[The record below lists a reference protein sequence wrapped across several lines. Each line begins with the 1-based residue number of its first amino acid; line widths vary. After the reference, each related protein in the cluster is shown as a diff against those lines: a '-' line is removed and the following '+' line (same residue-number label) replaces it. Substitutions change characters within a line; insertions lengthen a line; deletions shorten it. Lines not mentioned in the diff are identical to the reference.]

1 MRASCTTISLAC
13 LALIAGGCK
22 LEPPFERTNPYDT
35 GGIVKIDMLGPDT
48 IHSRGERFQM
58 QLVGDPAL
66 PADLLVTWQ
75 VLIVEKDPAS
85 TANVEPLFGGAYFVD
100 RASAI
105 YERVELSALLHD
117 RVVGK
122 VIYVGQRA
130 ATVSLSCAP
139 SGQPYRACD
148 ATPVAPG
155 APITVYTTLTD
166 ALGYQIARAGVALA
180 RGSLASRDP
189 SVAVAVAEPLAE
201 SATSVRFAAVGAGT
215 TWLVVRVDDAVD
227 SVRVTVRP

>member
-1 MRASCTTISLAC
+1 VKACHATMVLAC
-13 LALIAGGCK
+13 LALVTTGCK

-58 QLVGDPAL
+58 QLLGDPAL
-66 PADLLVTWQ
+66 PSNLLVTWQ
-75 VLIVEKDPAS
+75 VLIVEKRPVS
-85 TANVEPLFGGAYFVD
+85 TASVHPLFDGAYVVEL
-100 RASAI
+100 ASAI

-130 ATVSLSCAP
+130 TTISLSCAP

-166 ALGYQIARAGVALA
+166 ALGYPISFAEVALA
-180 RGSLASRDP
+180 RGSLASRDG
-189 SVAVAVAEPLAE
+189 AVAVAEPPTGL
-201 SATSVRFAAVGAGT
+201 ATSVRFTAVGAGT

-227 SVRVTVRP
+227 SVRVTVAP

>member
-1 MRASCTTISLAC
+1 MRACRTTILLAC
-13 LALIAGGCK
+13 LALAVAGCK

-35 GGIVKIDMLGPDT
+35 GGIVKIDMLGPDS

-66 PADLLVTWQ
+66 PTDLMVTWQ
-75 VLIVEKDPAS
+75 ALSLNIPS
-85 TANVEPLFGGAYFVD
+85 TANVEPLYAGDYLVE
-100 RASAI
+100 RSSAI
-105 YERVELSALLHD
+105 YEPVELAALLHD

-122 VIYVGQRA
+122 LIFVGQRA
-130 ATVSLSCAP
+130 ATISLSCAP

-148 ATPVAPG
+148 ATPVVPG
-155 APITVYTTLTD
+155 APITVYTSLAD
-166 ALGYQIARAGVALA
+166 ALSYPIARAGVALA
-180 RGSLASRDP
+180 RGSLESRDP

-227 SVRVTVRP
+227 SVRVSVAP